1 MFINCKTI
9 RKKSIHQHQFSP
21 FLLIE
26 KANFPLFVHGT
37 MESSH
42 GQSVA
47 FFAAEALSRISRFT
61 FIEATHA
68 VFCHICK
75 GSNDDYENDLKMR
88 PLFLLGHANI
98 LFACKTLW
106 CRCIQSSLSPS

>member
-1 MFINCKTI
+1 MFINCETTH
-9 RKKSIHQHQFSP
+9 KKSIHQHQFSP
-21 FLLIE
+21 FSLIE
-26 KANFPLFVHGT
+26 VANFTLFVHGT

-68 VFCHICK
+68 VFCHISK
-75 GSNDDYENDLKMR
+75 GSNHEYENDLKMR
-88 PLFLLGHANI
+88 PLFLLGHADI
-98 LFACKTLW
+98 LFDCKTLW
-106 CRCIQSSLSPS
+106 GRCIQSSLSPS